1 MKAGAAVDK
10 ARATGATPLYV
21 AAQNGHL
28 TVVEALVKAGATVD
42 QAEANGVTP
51 LYIASQK
58 GHTKVCT
65 FLLESGAHRE
75 VRMRGSGWTP
85 LFVAA
90 WAGKAAA
97 VKALLFRGADRNA
110 ATTAEHMGIP
120 AAATPLSVA
129 LSQRHAEVAAL
140 LQKA

>member
-1 MKAGAAVDK
+1 M
-10 ARATGATPLYV
+10 TPLFV
-21 AAQNGHL
+21 AAEIGH
-28 TVVEALVKAGATVD
+28 
-42 QAEANGVTP
+42 AE
-51 LYIASQK
+51 
-58 GHTKVCT
+58 VCT
-65 FLLESGAHRE
+65 VLLENGAHRE
-75 VRMRGSGWTP
+75 VRMRGNGWTP

-129 LSQRHAEVAAL
+129 LSKRHPEVAAL
-140 LQKA
+140 LRGA